1 MKELVLVWTGTVTS
15 VLLNNVNDWL
25 AFGSSSAAII
35 YTILKIRNELKNR
48 NDERTK

>member
-1 MKELVLVWTGTVTS
+1 MKELILVWTGTLTGV
-15 VLLNNVNDWL
+15 VLNSVNDWL

-35 YTILKIRNELKNR
+35 YTLLKIRNELKNK